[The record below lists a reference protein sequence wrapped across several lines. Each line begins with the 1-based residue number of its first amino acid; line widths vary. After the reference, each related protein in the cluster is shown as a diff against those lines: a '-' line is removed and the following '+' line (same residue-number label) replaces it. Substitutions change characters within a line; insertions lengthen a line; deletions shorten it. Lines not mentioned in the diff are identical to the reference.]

1 MSDPEAETIMT
12 RQRPHRRPAV
22 LQLIGVLC
30 LAATLGLA
38 RWAAAGGSGTVL
50 TVLYL
55 IGAAGLAALL
65 LAAKETWTSL
75 LGPSRETL
83 QQVGRSAFEMGI
95 ISEDVS
101 GIAEQVSQLSQSLA
115 AASEQQAASIEETST
130 AVEQTTRMVKETANH
145 ANKARDVARSNSAG
159 ATQARQKTDG
169 ARQTSEEGRDAMER
183 FTGMMQAISSSSEEM
198 ANIIKTIDA
207 IAFQTS
213 LLALNAAVEAARAG
227 DAGKGFAVVAAEVRD
242 LALRSAKAASET
254 AELIET
260 SQKQVAG
267 GVREANRVSE
277 VLEQIDTQIRD
288 VGEQVSCVASDSEGQ
303 ADLIHEISDA
313 TSEQARN
320 TEQINAAIVR
330 IDRVTQAN
338 AASAEEMASSAQQL
352 STQSRELGEMVQKM
366 RLLCQ
371 AATTG
376 DTLDETNPAAG
387 PSQKRQRRSQAA
399 SSGEWRSDQKASS
412 QTTGNF

>member
-1 MSDPEAETIMT
+1 MT
-12 RQRPHRRPAV
+12 RQRSHRRPAV

-38 RWAAAGGSGTVL
+38 RWAASGSGTVL

-55 IGAAGLAALL
+55 VGAAGLAALL
-65 LAAKETWTSL
+65 LAAKDTWTSL

-130 AVEQTTRMVKETANH
+130 AVEQTTRMVKETADH
-145 ANKARDVARSNSAG
+145 ANKARDVARSNSTG

-169 ARQTSEEGRDAMER
+169 ARQTSEEGREAMER
-183 FTGMMQAISSSSEEM
+183 FSGMMQAISTSSEEM
-198 ANIIKTIDA
+198 ANIIKTIDS

-267 GVREANRVSE
+267 GVREAHRVSE

-288 VGEQVSCVASDSEGQ
+288 VGEQVSSVASDSEGQ

-352 STQSRELGEMVQKM
+352 STQSRELGEMVQRM
-366 RLLCQ
+366 RRLCQ
-371 AATTG
+371 AANSRDPQEDADSPST
-376 DTLDETNPAAG
+376 DQG
-387 PSQKRQRRSQAA
+387 PKRQRRSQAA
-399 SSGEWRSDQKASS
+399 STGDWRSNPKASAKPS
-412 QTTGNF
+412 GHF